1 MGGGGG
7 RGGEEGDH
15 AVNLAGYIRAISV
28 TVPSESRRDEEE
40 GGVAAW
46 VLIVQER

>member
-7 RGGEEGDH
+7 EEEGDH

-28 TVPSESRRDEEE
+28 TVPSEPRREQAE
-40 GGVAAW
+40 GGGDG
-46 VLIVQER
+46 LS